1 MKYVTPSMQSFS
13 KEDIRNNIVASAT
26 TTACT
31 EVYCSAG
38 TSFTC
43 GVEVDYIKRKPDEII

>member
-26 TTACT
+26 TTVCT
-31 EVYCSAG
+31 QMY
-38 TSFTC
+38 C
-43 GVEVDYIKRKPDEII
+43 GVGTTFVCDKDYTYVSRKPDEII